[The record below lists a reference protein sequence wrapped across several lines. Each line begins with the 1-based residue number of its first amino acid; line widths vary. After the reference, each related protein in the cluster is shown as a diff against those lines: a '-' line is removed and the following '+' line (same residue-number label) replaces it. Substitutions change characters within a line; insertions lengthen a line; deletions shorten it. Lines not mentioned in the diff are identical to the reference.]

1 MERAMVPRVLRIAMG
16 LAVQLTV
23 LPTTMEVVALRIV
36 MAQTV
41 HTQTVPVTAMGQLV
55 LATAMEV
62 EAQLTVP
69 ATI

>member
-1 MERAMVPRVLRIAMG
+1 MG